1 MKKTTISALL
11 LSALLTAIGT
21 EAPAQT
27 KPDTWTAQDAL
38 GRKIGTTDQYGKPR
52 KNKVVGM
59 FFVIWHGV
67 HGYDR
72 PASNPDNAVMVP
84 TAADSLS
91 PYDNQKI
98 IDANPQ
104 NPQYGAEH
112 AMHHWGE
119 PYLGYYVAND
129 EWVIRKHAQ
138 MLSDAGV
145 DMIMFDVTNQAIY
158 LPVVKQICD
167 VYTKMRKEGNKTP
180 QISFIFNTNAKETL
194 ENLFDSFY
202 GKNLYKELWFRWKG
216 KPLIFCPPEG
226 ITPDMAGF
234 FTVRHSWFCSA
245 WDWFGDGHDKCPW
258 ADIYPQKY
266 GWHDRPDKPEMIA
279 VSPATHPIV
288 TNDMKQVGRSY
299 HDGAQPDKEHWRSGE
314 ELCFREQFERAMEV
328 DPEFIYFSGWN
339 EWTAMRFVNPGG
351 IHKVGE
357 YDCKK
362 GDSYFVD
369 LFNHEFSRDIEPL
382 RGDFGDNYY
391 YQLCDFI
398 RRYKGVEPT
407 PVYSA
412 YQTIDLG
419 DMQAWNKVKAEFAD
433 DKGDVFHRNHYGYGS
448 VGQYVN
454 NTGRNDILTAKVAN
468 DGKTLY
474 FYVRTAAPVTPF
486 SDPKWMRLFLDVKG
500 SESGNWE
507 GFQYR
512 INNDVTDNKTSLEK
526 SLNGWNWQK
535 IADLDYRV
543 AGNELVVAVP
553 AQAIG
558 IANANDFAIDFKW
571 IDNAVEEGDIQ
582 ECLSDGDA
590 APNGRFRYRYQFKK

>member
-1 MKKTTISALL
+1 MKTSLKIGLSLGMLL
-11 LSALLTAIGT
+11 LLATAAAGQAVNSDSWAAT
-21 EAPAQT
+21 
-27 KPDTWTAQDAL
+27 DAL
-38 GRKIGTTDQYGKPR
+38 GRKVREYKNAGDKKKDKFVGIFYLTWHMGRNDTTSQVKNITEIVRQHPEAMKDYNHPAWGTSKPGIFFWDEPLFGYYKTTDP
-52 KNKVVGM
+52 
-59 FFVIWHGV
+59 
-67 HGYDR
+67 
-72 PASNPDNAVMVP
+72 
-84 TAADSLS
+84 
-91 PYDNQKI
+91 
-98 IDANPQ
+98 
-104 NPQYGAEH
+104 
-112 AMHHWGE
+112 
-119 PYLGYYVAND
+119 
-129 EWVIRKHAQ
+129 WVLRKHAE
-138 MLSDAGV
+138 MLADAG
-145 DMIMFDVTNQAIY
+145 IDVVFCDCTNGTLTYSDSYEALMKTWDQAQKDGVKVPKIAFL
-158 LPVVKQICD
+158 LPFGAVPNSLVSLRQLYND
-167 VYTKMRKEGNKTP
+167 VYKPGRN
-180 QISFIFNTNAKETL
+180 
-194 ENLFDSFY
+194 EN
-202 GKNLYKELWFRWKG
+202 LWFRWKG

-314 ELCFREQFERAMEV
+314 GLCFREQFERAMEV

>member
-1 MKKTTISALL
+1 
-11 LSALLTAIGT
+11 
-21 EAPAQT
+21 
-27 KPDTWTAQDAL
+27 
-38 GRKIGTTDQYGKPR
+38 
-52 KNKVVGM
+52 
-59 FFVIWHGV
+59 
-67 HGYDR
+67 
-72 PASNPDNAVMVP
+72 
-84 TAADSLS
+84 
-91 PYDNQKI
+91 
-98 IDANPQ
+98 
-104 NPQYGAEH
+104 
-112 AMHHWGE
+112 
-119 PYLGYYVAND
+119 
-129 EWVIRKHAQ
+129 
-138 MLSDAGV
+138 
-145 DMIMFDVTNQAIY
+145 
-158 LPVVKQICD
+158 
-167 VYTKMRKEGNKTP
+167 
-180 QISFIFNTNAKETL
+180 
-194 ENLFDSFY
+194 
-202 GKNLYKELWFRWKG
+202 
-216 KPLIFCPPEG
+216 
-226 ITPDMAGF
+226 
-234 FTVRHSWFCSA
+234 
-245 WDWFGDGHDKCPW
+245 
-258 ADIYPQKY
+258 
-266 GWHDRPDKPEMIA
+266 MIA

-314 ELCFREQFERAMEV
+314 GLCFREQFERAMEV

-407 PVYSA
+407 PVYST